1 MEIPAPDTARRG
13 VFRRYLLLQV
23 PGWILVA
30 LILAG
35 LHRWAELPLWA
46 AATAYAIYVA
56 KDFLL
61 YPVLKRAY
69 EPDPRSGVERLVG
82 ERGVAETDLNP
93 DGFVRVRGELWGAEL
108 EPARTMAR
116 RGEPVLVTAARGM
129 TLLVRRL
136 RE

>member
-1 MEIPAPDTARRG
+1 MAQPASEPRGKG
-13 VFRRYLLLQV
+13 VFRRYLLLQI

-35 LHRWAELPLWA
+35 LHRWAGLPLWA
-46 AATAYAIYVA
+46 AATAYAVYVG

-61 YPVLKRAY
+61 YPFLRRAY

-82 ERGVAETDLNP
+82 QRGVAETDLSP

-108 EPARTMAR
+108 EPAGAR
-116 RGEPVLVTAARGM
+116 ALRGDPIVVTGARGM
-129 TLLVRRL
+129 TLRVRRS
-136 RE
+136 E

>member
-1 MEIPAPDTARRG
+1 MAEPASEPRRKG

-35 LHRWAELPLWA
+35 LHRWAGLPLWA
-46 AATAYAIYVA
+46 AVAAYAIYVG

-61 YPVLKRAY
+61 YPFLRRAY
-69 EPDPRSGVERLVG
+69 EPDPRSGVERLIG
-82 ERGVAETDLNP
+82 QRGVAETDLNP

-108 EPARTMAR
+108 EPAGAMAR
-116 RGEPVLVTAARGM
+116 RGEPVVVTAARGM
-129 TLLVRRL
+129 TLRVRRS
-136 RE
+136 E